1 MQLEIGNSSQAINTV
16 LQNEWMSSVPNDGK
30 IYLVIVNA
38 MYGNYYGI
46 ISRYSN
52 SYGNALLQ
60 RYNGSLYAVFLDN
73 GTVTGYNVNKTA
85 W

>member
-1 MQLEIGNSSQAINTV
+1 MT
-16 LQNEWMSSVPNDGK
+16 SVPN
-30 IYLVIVNA
+30 NA
-38 MYGNYYGI
+38 GVRFVTVKAQYGDCFGI

-60 RYNGSLYAVFLDN
+60 RYDGKLYAVYLNN
-73 GTVTGYNVNKTA
+73 GTVNGFNVSKEA